1 MEDLISNN
9 KFVALI
15 DAAVDAIF
23 VINGAG
29 IIEITNQAAQRL
41 LGYSQAELLNQNIK
55 YLMPPP
61 YRDHHDGYLSEY
73 LKTGKSK
80 IIGVGREVKIQRKD
94 GLIVQVYL
102 SIGRF
107 EDDKE
112 AKFVGII
119 RDLSV
124 LKQNEAELVKTGTN
138 LHKAELKISELINH
152 LAHASRISVM
162 GEMAA
167 NMAHEINQPLTAIS
181 SYAQA
186 CKRLLANDPSQIDQV
201 SSTLDKVSAQAQ
213 RATEIIQSMRN
224 WVRNKD
230 VVRVSMD
237 CNKLLME
244 VVDIANIEARSKN
257 IELKLKLAPEPVTV
271 MCEPIQIQQ
280 VALNLIKNSID
291 AVSEGSSTALNE
303 NLTITIQ
310 SKHLDDETIQILVSD
325 HGPGISDK
333 VADHLF
339 DPFITTKES
348 GMGLGLSI
356 CKTIIRI
363 HGGELYFQSN
373 PEGGTNF
380 YFELPTAVESP

>member
-1 MEDLISNN
+1 MEDLIGNN

-29 IIEITNQAAQRL
+29 IIEITNQAAQRM

-55 YLMPPP
+55 FLMPPP
-61 YRDHHDGYLSEY
+61 YRDQHDGYLSEY

-102 SIGRF
+102 SVGRF
-107 EDDKE
+107 EDDKQ

-138 LHKAELKISELINH
+138 LHKAKLEISELVNH

-167 NMAHEINQPLTAIS
+167 NIAHEINQPLAAIS

-186 CKRLLANDPSQIDQV
+186 CKRLLANDPSQIDKV

-224 WVRNKD
+224 WIRNKD
-230 VVRVSMD
+230 AVRVSMD
-237 CNKLLME
+237 CNKLLLE

-257 IELKLKLAPEPVTV
+257 IELKLKLAPEPVNV
-271 MCEPIQIQQ
+271 ICDPIQIQQ

-291 AVSEGSSTALNE
+291 AICDASGAALDQ
-303 NLTITIQ
+303 NLPITIQ
-310 SKHLDDETIQILVSD
+310 SKHLDDATIQILVSD
-325 HGPGISDK
+325 RGPGICDK

-356 CKTIIRI
+356 CKTIIRV

-373 PEGGTNF
+373 PKGGTNF
-380 YFELPTAVESP
+380 FFELPAAVESP